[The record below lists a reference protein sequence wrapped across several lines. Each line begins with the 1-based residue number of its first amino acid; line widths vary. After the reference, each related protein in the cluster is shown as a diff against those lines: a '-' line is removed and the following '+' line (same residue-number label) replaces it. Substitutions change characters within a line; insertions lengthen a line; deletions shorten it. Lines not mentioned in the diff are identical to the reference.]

1 MLVRGRMTREVVTV
15 SPDATV
21 VAALDLI
28 RSHDI
33 RHLPVLDGARLAGI
47 VTDRDLRLAL
57 DSDGR
62 PARASVADMMTRSLV
77 VVAPD
82 APIETAAALLSGHRI
97 GCLPVTE
104 DEELVGIITESDVL
118 RAFVDLMVGRESH
131 RRVEIL
137 APHRP
142 GELARI
148 VRLVGIEHGINI
160 TGVVVPPALDD
171 RSLIVLHLEAEG
183 IDPLLENLRQM
194 GYEAESPALLT
205 RPA

>member
-33 RHLPVLDGARLAGI
+33 RHLPVLEGDRLAGI

-57 DSDGR
+57 DPDGR

-82 APIETAAALLSGHRI
+82 APIETAAALLSEHRI

-104 DEELVGIITESDVL
+104 DERLVGIITESDVL
-118 RAFVDLMVGRESH
+118 RAFVDLMVGREPH
-131 RRVEIL
+131 RRIEIL

-142 GELARI
+142 GELSRI

-160 TGVVVPPALDD
+160 TGVVVPPALGD
-171 RSLIVLHLEAEG
+171 RSLIVLHLETDQ
-183 IDPLLENLRQM
+183 IDPLLENLRQV
-194 GYEAESPALLT
+194 GYEAESPALRT